1 LVPGRKLR
9 TLTNNLAQKSITKLL
24 VVHLAP
30 PNPKLSNEPNP
41 SQSIHNINDKQ
52 TNTHTRAPGQQLP
65 VHTHTILFFLP
76 VSRNKN
82 QQPKQRD
89 EKKKK
94 KQHLKAFG
102 NNVVVVRDMAAAIA
116 TAVDAR
122 ACMVR

>member
-52 TNTHTRAPGQQLP
+52 TNTHTHAPAQQLP
-65 VHTHTILFFLP
+65 VHTHAISFFLS

-89 EKKKK
+89 EEEEEKEE
-94 KQHLKAFG
+94 
-102 NNVVVVRDMAAAIA
+102 AAPESIWK
-116 TAVDAR
+116 
-122 ACMVR
+122 